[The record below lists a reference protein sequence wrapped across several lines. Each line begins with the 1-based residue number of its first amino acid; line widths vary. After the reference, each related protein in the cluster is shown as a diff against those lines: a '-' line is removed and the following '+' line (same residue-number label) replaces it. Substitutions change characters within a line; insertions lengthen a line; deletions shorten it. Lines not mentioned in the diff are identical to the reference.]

1 MCAHTHWDIMGK
13 GIKKEEA
20 HCFTDFWDGVSTHT
34 RTHINTGRQPC
45 PHTHACTYTLAR
57 ARRFSVWGQRFFFG
71 RCCQI
76 RSSSEMHGTRWE
88 HAYVHVHAHTSKYW
102 GFLELCLQSIKVN
115 SARTGFGQTNEY
127 SWLSVCVCLY
137 QRRGKSKLWVRKRRD
152 KRITRFRAERGQDIR
167 RGQEVEWYRSSHNS
181 LGSRCT
187 RYLLPPLQLYTPPPY
202 MIQPSSS
209 LSIFQLHHVLHFHS
223 WQSHSCGSTQV
234 APFCEES

>member
-1 MCAHTHWDIMGK
+1 MY
-13 GIKKEEA
+13 
-20 HCFTDFWDGVSTHT
+20 T
-34 RTHINTGRQPC
+34 R
-45 PHTHACTYTLAR
+45 R
-57 ARRFSVWGQRFFFG
+57 AWRFSVWGQRFFFG

-76 RSSSEMHGTRWE
+76 RSSSEMHGTHWE
-88 HAYVHVHAHTSKYW
+88 HACVHVHAHTSKYW

-127 SWLSVCVCLY
+127 SWLSECVCVCLY
-137 QRRGKSKLWVRKRRD
+137 QRRGKSKLWVRKRRN

-187 RYLLPPLQLYTPPPY
+187 CYLLPPLQLYTPPPY

-209 LSIFQLHHVLHFHS
+209 LISITSRITLPFMTISLMWIHS
-223 WQSHSCGSTQV
+223 GGSFLWRIIAMSWVFITK
-234 APFCEES
+234 